1 MTTGPLQA
9 YRALVVKGTLS
20 SDLEQERAA
29 QHLGRLYDELC
40 HWAPGKKSGPLG
52 FIGVG
57 RLAPVPQGIYLWGD
71 VGRGKSMLMDM
82 FFDVVPTDKKVRVH
96 FHEFM
101 SQTHGRI
108 HAWRQREKQGK
119 TKGHDPIP
127 PVAAQIAAE
136 AHLICFDE
144 FQVHDITDA
153 SILGRLFTALF
164 KLGVVV
170 VATSNRPPDGL
181 YEHGLNRQRFLP
193 FIDLVTERMEVL
205 SLDSERDYR
214 LDRMMGMR
222 VYHTPIGR
230 EATEAMDAAF
240 FQLTDGAKGK
250 MRVLTVKG
258 RDVEVPHAAG
268 GVARFD
274 FEDLCAR
281 PLGASDYLEIADTFD
296 TVLIDNIPA
305 MSKEK
310 RNEAKRFVTL
320 IDALYERKTRLIV
333 SAEALAN
340 DLYPSGD
347 GAFEFE
353 RTVSRLMEMQS
364 EEYLGVDPEAS

>member
-1 MTTGPLQA
+1 MTTGLLQA
-9 YRALVVKGTLS
+9 YRKLVAEGALS
-20 SDLEQERAA
+20 SDPEQERAA

-40 HWAPGKKSGPLG
+40 HWTPGQKVGPLG
-52 FIGVG
+52 FLGVG
-57 RLAPVPQGIYLWGD
+57 RLAPVPRGIYLWGD
-71 VGRGKSMLMDM
+71 VGRGKSMLMDL
-82 FFDVVPTDKKVRVH
+82 FFDVVPIDKKIRVH

-101 SQTHGRI
+101 AQTHGRI
-108 HAWRQREKQGK
+108 HAWRQREQEGK

-127 PVAAQIAAE
+127 PVAAEIAKE

-170 VATSNRPPDGL
+170 VATSNRAPDGL
-181 YEHGLNRQRFLP
+181 YENGLNRQRFLP
-193 FIDLVTERMEVL
+193 FIDLVTEKLEVL
-205 SLDSERDYR
+205 TLDSDRDYR

-240 FQLTDGAKGK
+240 FQLTDRAKGEP
-250 MRVLTVKG
+250 RVLSVKG
-258 RDVEVPHAAG
+258 HDVEVPQAAG
-268 GVARFD
+268 GVARFG
-274 FEDLCAR
+274 FEDLCAK

-296 TVLIDNIPA
+296 TVLIDNVPA

-310 RNEAKRFVTL
+310 RNEAKRFVNL
-320 IDALYERKTRLIV
+320 VDALYERKVRVIV
-333 SAEALAN
+333 SAEALAI

-364 EEYLGVDPEAS
+364 AEYLGVDPEVG